1 MSGRNISKRKIA
13 AVGICAAAAVFL
25 FLGTC
30 CDIPFLSV
38 LNHTGAGTKA
48 TVVIDA
54 GHGGFDPGKVG
65 TAGTQEKDINLAIA
79 SKVKKIL
86 EDSGYTVIMTREEDT
101 ALCTG
106 SEKNKKMTDL
116 RARVDII
123 EKSGAAAAVS
133 IHQNSF
139 SAGTKGAQVFFYAA
153 AGSGEESEGKRLA
166 NILQN
171 TIRDVVGDD
180 NKRVEKGNA
189 SYFMLKNITCPFAIV
204 ECGFLSNPE
213 EEALLRD
220 ENYQQKMALGIC
232 EGIENFLYK

>member
-1 MSGRNISKRKIA
+1 MTGHKISNQKIA
-13 AVGICAAAAVFL
+13 VVGICAVAAVFL
-25 FLGTC
+25 ILGTC

-38 LNHTGAGTKA
+38 LNRTGAGTKM
-48 TVVIDA
+48 TIVIDA

-79 SKVKKIL
+79 RKTKKIL

-106 SEKNKKMTDL
+106 EEKNKKMTDL

-123 EKSGAAAAVS
+123 EKSGAALAVS
-133 IHQNSF
+133 IHQNSY
-139 SAGTKGAQVFFYAA
+139 SAGTKGAQVFYYAS
-153 AGSGEESEGKRLA
+153 AGLGEESEGKKLA

-180 NKRVEKGNA
+180 NKRVEKGNS

-213 EEALLRD
+213 EEALLCD